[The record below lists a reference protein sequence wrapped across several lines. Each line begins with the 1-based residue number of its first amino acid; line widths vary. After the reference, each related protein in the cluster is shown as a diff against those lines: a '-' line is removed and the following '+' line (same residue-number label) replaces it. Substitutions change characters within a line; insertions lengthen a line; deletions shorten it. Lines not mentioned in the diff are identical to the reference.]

1 LINPNEYKE
10 EEVNT
15 ETIPLVRKD
24 RNICEIEKF
33 SMFRNILTRDYLI
46 FKKVNKN
53 LISPNVLTFKGL
65 RFLIL
70 KKDGKTMNAIF
81 LESNGASLIFKEIS
95 RKGTII
101 TRLIS
106 IRKILVEVTEDVD
119 RLNFNKN
126 ESIYYISNISG
137 HLFEIKHINYED
149 IKKLRDTFVNHI
161 LPKELKVSF
170 FKFSTEPP
178 KIQLGTIELQC
189 LVDLSNGKLRPE
201 EIDLYKSCSMKYLL
215 YGVKEFKDIILSTQ
229 SNFDKLLKDHK
240 CQNVNPKICLDL
252 SKITYKSLYTS
263 YLVSKTLEEFLN
275 RLFDNIS
282 AAIESVPISF
292 DSMFPYPHN
301 NDNAYSRNY
310 FVQKVME
317 YLESYPIR
325 VCFEEKEG
333 ERFNLVENEDG
344 HLVVHLLYYDKETD
358 QFNLIN
364 GTFDI
369 LLKRGILGG
378 MLKVESKKLK
388 AALEEEKESMF
399 DDKIEWNAGDY
410 FTWSYSDC
418 LRWNRK
424 LLNSAFKYTN
434 PM

>member
-15 ETIPLVRKD
+15 ETISLARKD
-24 RNICEIEKF
+24 KNICEIKQIH
-33 SMFRNILTRDYLI
+33 MFKDILTKDYLI
-46 FKKVNKN
+46 FKKVSKD
-53 LISPNVLTFKGL
+53 LINPNALMFKGL

-70 KKDGKTMNAIF
+70 EKGAETMNAIF
-81 LESNGASLIFKEIS
+81 LESNETSLIFKTIS
-95 RKGTII
+95 RKERII
-101 TRLIS
+101 KELSKIS
-106 IRKILVEVTEDVD
+106 IILVEVTEDID
-119 RLNFNKN
+119 KLNVNKN
-126 ESIYYISNISG
+126 KSTYYISNTSG
-137 HLFEIKHINYED
+137 HLFEIKHTNYED
-149 IKKLRDTFVNHI
+149 IKKFKDNFVNHI
-161 LPKELKVSF
+161 LPKEVKVSF

-178 KIQLGTIELQC
+178 KIQPGTIELQC
-189 LVDLSNGKLRPE
+189 SVYLSNGKVRPQR
-201 EIDLYKSCSMKYLL
+201 IDLYKSCPMKYLL
-215 YGVKEFKDIILSTQ
+215 HGLNEFRDIILSTQ
-229 SNFDKLLKDHK
+229 SNFNKLLKNHK
-240 CQNVNPKICLDL
+240 CQNVNPKTCLDF
-252 SKITYKSLYTS
+252 SKITYKSLYSS
-263 YLVSKTLEEFLN
+263 YFVSKTLEEFLN

-282 AAIESVPISF
+282 AAIESVPILF

-301 NDNAYSRNY
+301 NNNAYSRNY
-310 FVQKVME
+310 FAQKVME

-369 LLKRGILGG
+369 LLKRGILRG